1 MVMYVAKIFLGP
13 KRFSCFSFDW
23 SQLCWEVSAHCFN
36 AQLCE
41 NLTFTIFLP
50 RRPPIAVLA
59 EKASL
64 YVVVL
69 SACLLS

>member
-23 SQLCWEVSAHCFN
+23 SQLCSELSPHWFI

-41 NLTFTIFLP
+41 NLTFIIFRL
-50 RRPPIAVLA
+50 RRPPVAVLA

-69 SACLLS
+69 SACSLS